1 MTGIILASHGGLAE
15 GVKQSAGMVFGPQ
28 EDLVAVTL
36 LPENGPD
43 EFRAKLQAA
52 VDTLS
57 NKEEVL
63 FLVDLLGGTP
73 FNQSSALLN
82 GHEDKWAIVTG
93 LSLPMLISALGERMG
108 DENISAHDI
117 AKNIIAPSRE
127 AVTVMPESLEPPAPK
142 AAAQAAAGHT
152 GAIPPGTV
160 LGDGHIKYVLARVD
174 SRLLHGQVAT
184 SWTKSVKPDR
194 IIVVSDAVSKDELRK
209 GLITKAAPPGVKAH
223 VIPLKKMIEVEKDP
237 RFGATKAMLL
247 FENPQDALTV
257 IKAGVNI
264 KTLNIGSMAHSV
276 GKVLVNKVISMGK
289 EDVATFK
296 ELKQLGIKFD
306 VRKVP
311 ADGQDNLDALLKKAE
326 AELK

>member
-1 MTGIILASHGGLAE
+1 
-15 GVKQSAGMVFGPQ
+15 MVFGPQ

-36 LPENGPD
+36 LPEDGPD
-43 EFRAKLQAA
+43 SFRAKLEAA
-52 VDTLS
+52 VNTLS

-82 GHEDKWAIVTG
+82 GHEDKWAILTG
-93 LSLPMLISALGERMG
+93 LSLPMVISALGERMG
-108 DENISAHDI
+108 DENMPAHEI

-127 AVTVMPESLEPPAPK
+127 AVTVMPESLEPAPV
-142 AAAQAAAGHT
+142 QAAAAPAAST

-160 LGDGHIKYVLARVD
+160 LGDGHIKYVLTRID

-184 SWTKSVKPDR
+184 SWTKTVNPDR
-194 IIVVSDAVSKDELRK
+194 IIVVSDAVAKDKLRK

-223 VIPLKKMIEVEKDP
+223 VIPLKKLVEIEKDP
-237 RFGATKAMLL
+237 RFGATKALLL
-247 FENPQDALTV
+247 FENPEDVLKV
-257 IKAGVNI
+257 IKAGVSI
-264 KTLNIGSMAHSV
+264 KKVNLGSMAHSV
-276 GKVLVNKVISMGK
+276 GKVLVSTTVSMGK
-289 EDVATFK
+289 DDLATFK
-296 ELKQLGIKFD
+296 ELKQMGIEFD

-311 ADGQDNLDALLKKAE
+311 SSSPDNLDTMMKKAE